1 MLFFSFFS
9 RLPIGKKGVTE
20 HKKATHYYYFYYGG
34 GRRPVA
40 AIAIVSALVVCD

>member
-20 HKKATHYYYFYYGG
+20 HKKATHYYFYYYCG
-34 GRRPVA
+34 GRPPVA

>member
-34 GRRPVA
+34 RPPVA